1 MNLNPSMT
9 LMAVAAKAASSTVV
23 LRGIWSLLL
32 MKCDA
37 VVVMLVFY
45 GFAVDVR

>member
-23 LRGIWSLLL
+23 LRGIWSLLM

-37 VVVMLVFY
+37 FQLL
-45 GFAVDVR
+45 AVDG